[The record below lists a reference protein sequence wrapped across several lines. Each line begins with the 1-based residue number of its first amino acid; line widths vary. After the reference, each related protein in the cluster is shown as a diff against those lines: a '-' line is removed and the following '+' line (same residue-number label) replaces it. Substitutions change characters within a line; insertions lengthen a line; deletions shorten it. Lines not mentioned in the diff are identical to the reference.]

1 LPQENLGD
9 TNANI
14 PRIQNLEYFSGKV
27 NNPKI
32 CVEVIGRK
40 ATNDRVNGLSGFLNQ
55 ASRLGKRRG
64 NMTLKQMLEEMLST
78 KASDLHLRIG
88 VKPTLR
94 IDGILRLISEEP
106 LTPQEMEEI
115 TNQILN
121 EDQKKRFLQRNELD
135 LALSVSKMGRFR
147 INFYRQRGTV
157 GIAIRSVNT
166 IIPSFEELNLPLVL
180 KNLAD
185 HRRGLII
192 LTGTTG
198 SGKSTTLASMIDHI
212 NTTRSENIL
221 TIEDPIEYI
230 HRNKKSIICQ
240 REIGMD
246 TESFVTA
253 LRHAFRQDPDV
264 ILVGEIRDL
273 ETMSIALTA
282 SDTGHLVMTTLHT
295 LNAVETVNRIISFF
309 PPHQHQQI
317 RLLLSATLKA
327 IVCQRLLPRCDG
339 PGRVPAVEVL
349 VNTGAVREYII
360 DPLKTP
366 LILELI
372 ESGSIQYGMQSFDQS
387 IMDIYKKGM
396 ISYEEALLQ
405 ATNPS
410 DFELR
415 IKGITGAS
423 DRGWHEFE
431 KTTAKKGF

>member
-1 LPQENLGD
+1 
-9 TNANI
+9 
-14 PRIQNLEYFSGKV
+14 
-27 NNPKI
+27 
-32 CVEVIGRK
+32 
-40 ATNDRVNGLSGFLNQ
+40 
-55 ASRLGKRRG
+55 
-64 NMTLKQMLEEMLST
+64 MTLKQMLEEMLST

-88 VKPTLR
+88 IKPTLR

-115 TNQILN
+115 MSQILS

-157 GIAIRSVNT
+157 GVAIRSVNT
-166 IIPSFEELNLPLVL
+166 IIPSFEELHLPPVV
-180 KNLAD
+180 KDLAD
-185 HRRGLII
+185 YRRGLVI

-212 NTTRSENIL
+212 NATRSENIL
-221 TIEDPIEYI
+221 TIEDPIEYV
-230 HRNKKSIICQ
+230 HRNKKSIIGQ

-253 LRHAFRQDPDV
+253 LRQAFRQDPDV
-264 ILVGEIRDL
+264 ILIGEIRDL

-282 SDTGHLVMTTLHT
+282 SDTGHLVLTTLHT

-309 PPHQHQQI
+309 PPHQHQQV

-327 IVCQRLLPRCDG
+327 VICQRLLSRCDG

-349 VNTGAVREYII
+349 VNTGLVKEYII
-360 DPLKTP
+360 DPLKTI
-366 LILELI
+366 LIPELI
-372 ESGSIQYGMQSFDQS
+372 ESGAIQYGMQSFDQS
-387 IMDIYKKGM
+387 LMDLYKKGM

-415 IKGITGAS
+415 VKGITGAS

-431 KTTAKKGF
+431 KVTQKEGS

>member
-1 LPQENLGD
+1 
-9 TNANI
+9 
-14 PRIQNLEYFSGKV
+14 
-27 NNPKI
+27 
-32 CVEVIGRK
+32 
-40 ATNDRVNGLSGFLNQ
+40 
-55 ASRLGKRRG
+55 
-64 NMTLKQMLEEMLST
+64 MTLKQMLEEMLST

-88 VKPTLR
+88 TRPALR

-115 TNQILN
+115 MSQILS

-166 IIPSFEELNLPLVL
+166 IIPSFEELHLPPVV
-180 KNLAD
+180 KDLAD
-185 HRRGLII
+185 YRRGLII

-212 NTTRSENIL
+212 NATRAENIL
-221 TIEDPIEYI
+221 TIEDPIEYV
-230 HRNKKSIICQ
+230 HRNKKSIIGQ

-253 LRHAFRQDPDV
+253 LRQALRQDPDV
-264 ILVGEIRDL
+264 ILIGEIRDL

-282 SDTGHLVMTTLHT
+282 SDTGHLVLTTLHT

-309 PPHQHQQI
+309 PPHQHQQV

-327 IVCQRLLPRCDG
+327 VICQRLLPRCDG

-349 VNTGAVREYII
+349 VNTGLVREYII
-360 DPLKTP
+360 DPLKTI
-366 LILELI
+366 LIPELI
-372 ESGSIQYGMQSFDQS
+372 ESGAIQYGMQSFDQS
-387 IMDIYKKGM
+387 LMDIYKKGM
-396 ISYEEALLQ
+396 ISYDEALLQ

-415 IKGITGAS
+415 VKGITGAS

-431 KTTAKKGF
+431 KVTQKEGS